1 MNSPAEIY
9 QRLCTTG
16 ELKADVAQQAAITE
30 LDRLY
35 LALGGNGPTYPKQGI
50 YLWGDVGRGK
60 TKLMDIFYSALP
72 DGMAQ
77 RAHFHHFMARLH
89 RELNLAFGQANP
101 LLTIA
106 DRLASEYRVLCFDE
120 FFVSDIGDAMLLGGI
135 VGALLDRGVIIVATS
150 NIAIEGLFQ
159 SQLQKDRFQPTIA
172 RMSQAFSSIHLS
184 GEVDHRFQPRPTRP
198 IYFTDKAGFAAYL
211 QGATLSPIDTLSVN
225 RRSIKAQGSNDQQIW
240 FRFEDLCI
248 GPRAAADYME
258 LASQFD
264 EIIVSDIPCLSGEA
278 FEHIKARGTE
288 DGAVGSGQTGDRAVS
303 LAINDDAVRR
313 FISLVDE
320 CYDQRVRLVLQ
331 AEVSFDQLYQAGTLL
346 FEFRRTQSR
355 LTEMAHVGFG
365 RLLTFQTKDRDQADT

>member
-1 MNSPAEIY
+1 MNSPADIY
-9 QRLCTTG
+9 QRLCASG
-16 ELKADVAQQAAITE
+16 ELKTDHAQQEAITE
-30 LDRLY
+30 LNALY
-35 LALGGNGPTYPKQGI
+35 TALVSTTEQYAKQGI

-60 TKLMDIFYSALP
+60 TKLMDIFYGTLP
-72 DGMAQ
+72 SGMAQ
-77 RAHFHHFMARLH
+77 RVHFHHFMARLH
-89 RELNLAFGQANP
+89 RELNLTFGKANP

-106 DRLASEYRVLCFDE
+106 DRLASEYQVLCFDE

-150 NIAIEGLFQ
+150 NIAITGLFQ
-159 SQLQKDRFQPTIA
+159 SQLQKERFQPTID
-172 RMSQAFSSIHLS
+172 RMSQAFTSIHLT

-198 IYFTDKAGFAAYL
+198 IYFTTETEFTAYL
-211 QGATLSPIDTLSVN
+211 NTSRLTPIDT
-225 RRSIKAQGSNDQQIW
+225 IKINHRPITAQGSNENQIW

-264 EIIVSDIPCLSGEA
+264 EIIVSQIPCLSGEV

-288 DGAVGSGQTGDRAVS
+288 DSALGSGKTGDRVVS

-320 CYDQRVRLVLQ
+320 CYDQRVRLILK
-331 AEVSFDQLYQAGTLL
+331 AEVPLEQLYQAGTLL

-355 LTEMAHVGFG
+355 LTEMAQVGFG
-365 RLLTFQTKDRDQADT
+365 RNLVPK

>member
-1 MNSPAEIY
+1 MNSPADIY
-9 QRLCTTG
+9 QRLCASE
-16 ELKADVAQQAAITE
+16 ELKTDHAQQEAITE
-30 LDRLY
+30 LNALY
-35 LALGGNGPTYPKQGI
+35 TALVSTTEQYAKQGI
-50 YLWGDVGRGK
+50 YLWGDVGCGK
-60 TKLMDIFYSALP
+60 TKLMDIFYGALP
-72 DGMAQ
+72 SGMAQ
-77 RAHFHHFMARLH
+77 RVHFHHFMARLH
-89 RELNLAFGQANP
+89 RELNLTFGQANP

-106 DRLASEYRVLCFDE
+106 DRLASEYQVLCFDE

-150 NIAIEGLFQ
+150 NIAITGLFQ
-159 SQLQKDRFQPTIA
+159 SQLQKERFQPTID
-172 RMSQAFSSIHLS
+172 RMSQAFTSIHLT

-198 IYFTDKAGFAAYL
+198 IYFTTETEFTAYL
-211 QGATLSPIDTLSVN
+211 NASTLSPIDT
-225 RRSIKAQGSNDQQIW
+225 IKINHRPITAQGRNENQIW

-264 EIIVSDIPCLSGEA
+264 EIIVSQIPCLSGEA

-288 DGAVGSGQTGDRAVS
+288 DSALGSGKTGDRVVS

-320 CYDQRVRLVLQ
+320 CYDQRVRLILQ
-331 AEVSFDQLYQAGTLL
+331 AEVPLEQLYQAGTLL

-355 LTEMAHVGFG
+355 LTEMAQVGFG
-365 RLLTFQTKDRDQADT
+365 RPFVPK